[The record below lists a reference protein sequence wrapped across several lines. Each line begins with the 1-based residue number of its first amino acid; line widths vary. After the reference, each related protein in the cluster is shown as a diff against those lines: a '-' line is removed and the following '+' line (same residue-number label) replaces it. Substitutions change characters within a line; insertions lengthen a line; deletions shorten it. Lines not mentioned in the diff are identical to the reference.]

1 LAGVSTRTIEAAGAA
16 PEIRYSRLRVQA
28 LPLQSGKATPNDIQP
43 LAGRSHIMDSAA
55 NQTKP
60 QAATIRYVDQPE
72 CRETF
77 ADSINNVLFDGQTMR
92 IEFGI
97 TRMDELKQGQPVSGR
112 RYPACRLV
120 LPVSAAIELIN
131 KMQQTASALQQAG
144 LLKPAAAAAP
154 EQNSSEAKPSAPK
167 PAPSKSSL
175 LDKLSALDKPSI
187 FDKPSS
193 EK

>member
-1 LAGVSTRTIEAAGAA
+1 MDNAGNQNAG
-16 PEIRYSRLRVQA
+16 
-28 LPLQSGKATPNDIQP
+28 
-43 LAGRSHIMDSAA
+43 
-55 NQTKP
+55 KP

-77 ADSINNVLFDGQTMR
+77 ADSINNVFFDGQTMR

-97 TRMDELKQGQPVSGR
+97 TRMDELKQGQPLSGR

-131 KMQQTASALQQAG
+131 KMQQTATALQQAG
-144 LLKPAAAAAP
+144 LLKPAGAAQA
-154 EQNSSEAKPSAPK
+154 EAKPPAQSPASK
-167 PAPSKSSL
+167 PPEQVRPSL
-175 LDKLSALDKPSI
+175 LEKLSALDRSTTLGKPM
-187 FDKPSS
+187 S